1 MPQNM
6 SFKLTASQIRARTK
20 DVTRR
25 LGWWNLK
32 PGDIVNAV
40 EQCRGLKKGEKIQHL
55 GKIKIISTRR
65 ESLDHIDA
73 LELIREG
80 FPKMTPFDFI
90 TMFRTANHCSIYENV
105 TRIEFGYVE

>member
-1 MPQNM
+1 M

-32 PGDIVNAV
+32 PGDIINAV
-40 EQCRGLKKGEKIQHL
+40 VQCRGLKKGEKVQHL

-73 LELIREG
+73 IELIREG
-80 FPKMTPFDFI
+80 FPGMLPPTFI
-90 TMFRTANHCSIYENV
+90 MLFCEANHCSIYENV
-105 TRIEFGYVE
+105 TRIEFEYMD